1 MGKIDFNTHEEYELG
16 DTHLTY
22 DQIAQETGIDI
33 SYVRKDDRLAEVPRV
48 IVAHA
53 KGAPRALEYNAV
65 VHRYVTNPGAVEPR
79 EYLVPEDRMP
89 LIRKI
94 YDYWHRMTLAEAAA
108 KVGTTRPT
116 AKRWMDEEGLSA
128 PVYWSHRIAK
138 EQAYARQC
146 KAQDLHDQGSSRAD
160 IARVLGVSEQTVRT
174 YLRGAHE
181 RPTPIEGRTPSGEQD
196 HDLW

>member
-1 MGKIDFNTHEEYELG
+1 MEKIDFNTHEEYELG

-33 SYVRKDDRLAEVPRV
+33 SYVRKDDRLADVPRV

-53 KGAPRALEYNAV
+53 KGAPHALEYNAV
-65 VHRYVTNPGAVEPR
+65 VHAYVTNPAAVEPR
-79 EYLVPEDRMP
+79 EYLLPDERKP
-89 LIRKI
+89 LARKI
-94 YDYWHRMTLAEAAA
+94 YDHWHRMTLAKAAT
-108 KVGTTRPT
+108 KVGTTRQK
-116 AKRWMDEEGLSA
+116 AKRCMDEGGLSA
-128 PVYWSHRIAK
+128 PVNWSHRIAK

-174 YLRGAHE
+174 YLRGTHE
-181 RPTPIEGRTPSGEQD
+181 RPTPIEGRTPIGEQE